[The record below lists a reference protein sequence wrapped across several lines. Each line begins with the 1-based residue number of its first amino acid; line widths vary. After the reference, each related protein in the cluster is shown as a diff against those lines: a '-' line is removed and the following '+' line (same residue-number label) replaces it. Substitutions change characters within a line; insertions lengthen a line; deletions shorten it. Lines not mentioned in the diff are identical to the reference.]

1 MLWLPCLQTVMMKF
15 SFHLVLLWFRVV
27 VKRFL
32 FPALCFVAF
41 PPLPIPLVALALSRR
56 LVAVAD
62 TLLGIV
68 NIDLLLLLL
77 LLRHHLLLLHVDP
90 LKISC
95 LTTAIPNTS
104 AGPLWH
110 GQGTSTQV
118 QRGP

>member
-1 MLWLPCLQTVMMKF
+1 MLWLPRLQTVMIKF

-27 VKRFL
+27 VERFL

-41 PPLPIPLVALALSRR
+41 PPLPIPLVALAPSRR

-77 LLRHHLLLLHVDP
+77 LRLLLILHVDL

-95 LTTAIPNTS
+95 LTTAVPNTS

-110 GQGTSTQV
+110 EQRASTQV